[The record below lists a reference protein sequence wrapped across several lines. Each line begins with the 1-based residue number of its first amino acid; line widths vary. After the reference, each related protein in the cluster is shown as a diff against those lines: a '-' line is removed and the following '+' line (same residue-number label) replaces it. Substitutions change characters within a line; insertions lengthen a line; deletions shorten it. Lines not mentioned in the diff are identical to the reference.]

1 MDQLMNEED
10 ILCISLFNQPQ
21 SKEEEQKIVGMYDT
35 PETHMFI
42 KNFFMKIGIPKEA
55 IEVQVIYKNNAIN
68 IDARINSK
76 DNSPIS
82 IYTAGKEV
90 VVPNGTVFHCI
101 SSQRMD
107 EQDLQ
112 KTIDQSQASFNI
124 VDKITTQNNPFTLYI
139 LEKK

>member
-1 MDQLMNEED
+1 MNQLMNKGD
-10 ILCISLFNQPQ
+10 IFCVSLFNQPQ
-21 SKEEEQKIVGMYDT
+21 SKEEEQKIVDKYDT

-76 DNSPIS
+76 DDVPIS
-82 IYTAGKEV
+82 IHPTGKEV
-90 VVPNGTVFHCI
+90 IIPNGTVFHCI

-112 KTIDQSQASFNI
+112 KTIDQSQASLNI
-124 VDKITTQNNPFTLYI
+124 VDKITTQNNPFTLYV
-139 LEKK
+139 LQK